1 MYVYLFI
8 GRHQQFLELFGKHF
22 QVLNDMFPILTHRLL
37 DIISQIFFHLSR
49 DRVFTEDR
57 ARFYGAEIILA
68 LDYLHQQEVI
78 YRDLKV
84 SWSKV
89 VL

>member
-1 MYVYLFI
+1 MRIFCRKSSSAVL
-8 GRHQQFLELFGKHF
+8 GNFLELFGKHF
-22 QVLNDMFPILTHRLL
+22 QVLNVMFQIFTHRLL
-37 DIISQIFFHLSR
+37 DIILQIFFHLSR
-49 DRVFTEDR
+49 DRMFTEDR

-84 SWSKV
+84 S
-89 VL
+89 

>member
-1 MYVYLFI
+1 
-8 GRHQQFLELFGKHF
+8 
-22 QVLNDMFPILTHRLL
+22 MF
-37 DIISQIFFHLSR
+37 S
-49 DRVFTEDR
+49 EDR

-84 SWSKV
+84 SLLPLPIMPPTV
-89 VL
+89 VTVIIVCFLTTDRQWPCLDLYTFLCTEHETVTFKANMIKQIVCVF